1 MDCSNKDL
9 LAVDNADWM
18 EAAWL
23 YVQYLFGI
31 HRDDYDYSKVLQQL
45 SCELKAYIK
54 LLVCFPHRIFEKEF
68 EHIIKTVSASDLVS
82 ALLHAY

>member
-1 MDCSNKDL
+1 
-9 LAVDNADWM
+9 M